1 MVETSP
7 TDFRREFRADG
18 NNLERPCSV
27 LSIEVAKS
35 FFTEQLCKY
44 LPHNLVLI
52 SNWLNASRKSLFQQV
67 LKSRL
72 VAGFSGTGLVYFW

>member
-7 TDFRREFRADG
+7 TDFRREFRVDG

-27 LSIEVAKS
+27 LSIEVAKR
-35 FFTEQLCKY
+35 FFTEHLCKY

-52 SNWLNASRKSLFQQV
+52 SNWLNASRKSLFQQA

>member
-7 TDFRREFRADG
+7 MDFRLELRADG
-18 NNLERPCSV
+18 SNLERPCSG
-27 LSIEVAKS
+27 LSNEVAES
-35 FFTEQLCKY
+35 LFAEQLRKY
-44 LPHNLVLI
+44 LLHNLVFT
-52 SNWLNASRKSLFQQV
+52 SNWLNASRKSLFQQA